1 MRGSDGVFGAKEYL
15 TKAQALTILIRSL
28 QGVKEENTTPWWKN
42 YFLAA
47 QEAKLTK
54 EADVEALDRPL
65 TRYELS
71 LLLWRVQNPLKETPN
86 SNEQDLVEVYG
97 LLQELGLQEE

>member
-15 TKAQALTILIRSL
+15 TKAQAITILIRSL
-28 QGVKEENTTPWWKN
+28 QGAQEENVTPWWKN

-47 QEAKLTK
+47 QEVKLTK
-54 EADVEALDRPL
+54 EADVYALDRPL

-71 LLLWRVQNPLKETPN
+71 LLLWRVQNPLEET
-86 SNEQDLVEVYG
+86 SSTSEKDLADVYT
-97 LLQELGLQEE
+97 LLQELGLQQD